1 MSPHGRSERASRR
14 ELLAA
19 ATGLVGAGL
28 AGCLG
33 VGGESVRVLS
43 AGSLAATFE
52 DHVGPAFESEREI
65 ALRGQYFGTNTIVR
79 LVEDRTKQPDVIVG
93 ADATLLRTQL
103 DSVIDWD
110 VVFAS
115 NALGIGYNPETELG
129 RVLQGPDPWYEVV
142 EGGEGLAISDP
153 DLDPLGYRAVQ
164 AFELAQREHEIE
176 GFQETMLDSVSVEPE
191 EPQLMA
197 EVETGSVAAAVVY
210 RNMAV
215 DHDLPFTEFPPAYN
229 FADPSLSE
237 HYAEATYTTDEGT
250 TVEGRPILYNAT
262 VHESAESPAAGRELV
277 QFLVDNA
284 DVLTNAGLTV
294 TDSLP
299 RGHGA
304 MPEEIEL

>member
-1 MSPHGRSERASRR
+1 MSPRGSSQRAHRR
-14 ELLAA
+14 EVLAA

-33 VGGESVRVLS
+33 LGGESVRVLS
-43 AGSLAATFE
+43 AGSLATTFE
-52 DHVGPAFESEREI
+52 EYIGPAFESERGI
-65 ALRGQYFGTNTIVR
+65 DLRGQYFGTNTIVR

-129 RVLQGPDPWYEVV
+129 AALDGPDPWYEVV
-142 EGGEGLAISDP
+142 AESEGLAISDP

-164 AFELAQREHEIE
+164 AFELAQHEHGLDGFKE
-176 GFQETMLDSVSVEPE
+176 GLLDSVTVEPE

-197 EVETGSVAAAVVY
+197 EVEAGSVAAAVVY

-215 DHDLPFTEFPPAYN
+215 DHDLPFVEFPPAYN
-229 FADPSLSE
+229 FAEPSRAE
-237 HYAEATYTTDEGT
+237 QYASATYTTDEGT

-262 VHESAESPAAGRELV
+262 VHDAADSPDAGRELV
-277 QFLVDNA
+277 QFLVDNTA
-284 DVLTNAGLTV
+284 VLTDAGLTV
-294 TDSLP
+294 RDGLP
-299 RGHGA
+299 TAHGA
-304 MPEEIEL
+304 VPEEITL